1 MKEYFKK
8 LSSKKIFKNNP
19 NNLQNNLSKKEI
31 KWLTQYKQILKMSLI
46 NFTPESQPKISQK
59 DLPINKLSIVSM
71 PHQIKS
77 SDKTNS

>member
-46 NFTPESQPKISQK
+46 NSTLESQPKIS
-59 DLPINKLSIVSM
+59 
-71 PHQIKS
+71 
-77 SDKTNS
+77 